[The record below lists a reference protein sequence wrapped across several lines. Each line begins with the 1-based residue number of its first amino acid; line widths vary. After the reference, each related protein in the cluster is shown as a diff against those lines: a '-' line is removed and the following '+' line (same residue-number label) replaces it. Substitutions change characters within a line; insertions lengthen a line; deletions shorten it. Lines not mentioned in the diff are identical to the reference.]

1 MVRSVP
7 YTATVQAAELPLKD
21 LEKDFDRAIG
31 YLKQTRKTITS
42 IVVRDAVPVED
53 PNGKMI
59 STLGKHECRLF
70 MSPLSTERGRLYV
83 EHHPHDFEWC
93 HAVVK
98 KLGAKVAG
106 IENQNAGGLINGR

>member
-7 YTATVQAAELPLKD
+7 YVATVQAAELPLKD
-21 LEKDFDRAIG
+21 LEKDFDRAIKCLG
-31 YLKQTRKTITS
+31 QTRATITS

-53 PNGKMI
+53 PNGKLVV
-59 STLGKHECRLF
+59 TLGRFECRLF

-93 HAVVK
+93 HAVIK
-98 KLGAKVAG
+98 KLGAVVQG
-106 IENQNAGGLINGR
+106 VEHQNTGDFNGR